1 MSVDDPQQTFGVYSI
16 TSSAVA
22 RSHYHAVV
30 RAARLSCSASQMPIG
45 KRPVR
50 SEFLGV
56 PCARNLGRSGL
67 VFGRRPYRRRCAH
80 LVFDGFSRRSRN
92 SRGPLIRR
100 RFRCARSSWVAPW
113 APNRSISL
121 DASSAALCLALL
133 GPIWRAS
140 LDELRSACCNNC
152 RIASGF
158 DGRGAGCAFIQLVS
172 SRSRSGYSL
181 KPIALPMPVFGRPRR
196 RFFLLSD
203 IDRMVKISY
212 QKMPGRAR
220 GRAQNGGFH
229 HDPKTLS

>member
-1 MSVDDPQQTFGVYSI
+1 MIGISGRSLRPQ
-16 TSSAVA
+16 
-22 RSHYHAVV
+22 
-30 RAARLSCSASQMPIG
+30 
-45 KRPVR
+45 
-50 SEFLGV
+50 
-56 PCARNLGRSGL
+56 LGRSGL

-100 RFRCARSSWVAPW
+100 RFRCARSSWVTPR

-121 DASSAALCLALL
+121 DASSAALCLAL

-158 DGRGAGCAFIQLVS
+158 DGRGAGCAFIHLVS

-203 IDRMVKISY
+203 IDRMVKICY
-212 QKMPGRAR
+212 QKTPGRAR
-220 GRAQNGGFH
+220 GRA
-229 HDPKTLS
+229 

>member
-1 MSVDDPQQTFGVYSI
+1 MIGISGRSLRPQ
-16 TSSAVA
+16 
-22 RSHYHAVV
+22 
-30 RAARLSCSASQMPIG
+30 
-45 KRPVR
+45 
-50 SEFLGV
+50 
-56 PCARNLGRSGL
+56 LGRSGL

-203 IDRMVKISY
+203 IDRMVKICY
-212 QKMPGRAR
+212 QKMPGCAR

-229 HDPKTLS
+229 HDPKNPQLANSTSNSRRPRPPTGRFPRSRKSRLSGRSIGRSC